1 MTGRPLAL
9 VAALAAVT
17 LAGCMG
23 QPTLSPSPSP
33 TPSVSGSTVP
43 LSATPAASGSPLPSA
58 ALTSPVEPTGV
69 ARVPTAPPPAP
80 TAPAPS
86 TAGRL
91 DEGAVARPT
100 GWSPTAKPGS
110 SEEGF
115 LGNGTWVHA
124 TSPEHSAFSAISL
137 GCAELGSYPLPVA
150 ALEGNLTDGSG
161 RPGVGLTL
169 EFSDAAAARA
179 YFAEWVRQAEACLG
193 TQTALVDRTDDTWLG
208 RRNLDTVWSEAVG
221 VRADRVSLLIVDSPD
236 ANLAGAIP
244 GA

>member
-1 MTGRPLAL
+1 MMGRRAAMA
-9 VAALAAVT
+9 AALAAAT
-17 LAGCMG
+17 LAGCTG
-23 QPTLSPSPSP
+23 QPTLSPTPSP
-33 TPSVSGSTVP
+33 TPRVSGSGVSST
-43 LSATPAASGSPLPSA
+43 SATPGASGSPSA
-58 ALTSPVEPTGV
+58 APSSPVPTEV
-69 ARVPTAPPPAP
+69 APVPTAPPPAP

-86 TAGRL
+86 TAGGL

-137 GCAELGSYPLPVA
+137 GCTKLGPYPLPVA

-169 EFSDAAAARA
+169 GFSDAAAAQA
-179 YFAEWVRQAEACLG
+179 YFTEWVRQAEACLG
-193 TQTALVDRTDDTWLG
+193 TQTTLVDRTEDTWLG
-208 RRNLDTVWSEAVG
+208 RRTLDTVWSEAVG